1 MNPRKRRR
9 SGGLVRL
16 TDEHCGGERLVR
28 GAEAER
34 NLRHLEELGET
45 REGKGESEGGGGG
58 TTRFSLPM
66 RAAMGDISPSAV
78 RYLSTFLSLPFPPYP
93 FTERGKVVGLDPNS

>member
-1 MNPRKRRR
+1 LMNPRKRRR

-45 REGKGESEGGGGG
+45 REGKGESEGGGG

-78 RYLSTFLSLPFPPYP
+78 RYLPPFSPSRSRLIRLR
-93 FTERGKVVGLDPNS
+93 ERGRLLARSQ